1 MYEAQGY
8 SAKSV
13 YEGLLKTFHQYLRA
27 QYHIWDETLIAE
39 RDRLL
44 STLGVTHQEPRIES
58 TPLYAEGLPYSKLNI
73 PPAAAQILE
82 LASTSGKTGVPQV
95 PYVHQAQAIEAFLKD
110 RCELI
115 VATGTGS
122 GKTESFLMPI
132 IGALAIEGATRP
144 ESWKKPGVRALL
156 IYPMNALVNDQVA
169 RLRRLLGNAQVANQ
183 LQASRTHAA
192 TFGMYTSRT
201 PYPGKRTPANDRDK
215 VGAVFTRQFRDGIT
229 TEIKDRLIKEG
240 KWPAKDIERFLTS
253 AYQTANDDCELITRQ
268 EMQIRSPDLLV
279 TNYSMLEYMMLRP
292 IEASIFDQT
301 RHWLEQDKENQLVV
315 VLDEAHMYRG
325 SAGAEVA
332 YLLRRLHSRLGIPR
346 DRVRYILTSAS
357 LGSDIS
363 AQKEIKE
370 FAAKL
375 TGADSATAK
384 FELVRGTLKPQEKGR
399 PATSLEQAALA
410 AFDFDSL
417 HHVEV
422 EPQRVKEQ
430 LTRLFSDLL
439 IERSTIEGRDP
450 IALKDAAYDLLI
462 KFPVA
467 FELASTI
474 SSSPTPLSKLA
485 EQLFTTAAGR
495 SDAMEALLAL
505 TAFAKRRGS
514 ETPFAPIR
522 SHLFFR
528 GLPGLFACTN
538 AACAHR
544 LAEYGHGPLGRL
556 YASPRVRC
564 ECGSRVYELLT
575 HRTCGATYLRG
586 YVKNAGGDFLWHE
599 PTSGVWS
606 AESLIEAHFYVV
618 GDVKQDSSS
627 GPVCWLHTS
636 TGRLLSAEPQ
646 PSQMKAFIALIR
658 PIRPLSERGRNVLT
672 VESECPAC
680 KQGGPSGRRA
690 MDLATKGEAP
700 FAHLVRTQVSM
711 QPWGNQPT
719 PQSPNGGRKSLL
731 FSDGRQKAARLARDI
746 PREIELDVFRQVLML
761 ASSQIS
767 QIGEQPR
774 LNIRMY
780 ASFLKAVHDNDLQFF
795 DGADWTKLKGDLEQ
809 FSNIYGND
817 LRDALDEFDRPP
829 ARYKVLLLKQLC
841 SSFYSISA
849 LTIGYV
855 APSKTAMRLLRAD
868 LSSLLSD
875 EEIVSLSVPWLQGL
889 LLRFAFDPDIP
900 PGVRREASPFPTDP
914 SEARDGFTARQRMF
928 LQARGLDVDR
938 ITTVL
943 SKAMCERG
951 ADGGIYILPKQV
963 MLSIAVQEAWFQ
975 CESCRTVLATCWWGA
990 CSNCQS
996 PNVKSVNSGAT
1007 SYLRA
1012 RKGFWRDP
1020 VIGVIDGTERPMN
1033 LSVEEHTAQL
1043 SYKDVDSAGTT
1054 TEEFERRFRDI
1065 LVDPKETSIDVLSC
1079 TTTMEVGIDIGSL
1092 IAVGMRNVPPMR
1104 QNYQQRAGRA
1114 GRRGSSISTVLTY
1127 AQNGAHDSY
1136 YFSQPDK
1143 IINGDPPRPILDT
1156 GNVRIATRHVHA
1168 QLVQDFFRPRAKA
1181 KASGDISSA
1190 LGDTW
1195 AFFESKGLIS
1205 LNSFID
1211 WLNDSPESQASFNSA
1226 SAWLPL
1232 NFPKTPQVVAR
1243 EFVASLKQ
1251 EAPKSEGDVEP
1262 NLIDFLF
1269 GKGLLPS
1276 YAFPRDLCALQIERV
1291 DPSARGPVVKI
1302 EERPQQSLN
1311 VALSEYAPG
1320 RLVVVK
1326 KKTYRV
1332 GTVAANGPT
1341 TEVDRAAALFDESQ
1355 CYVHCEDCLF
1365 TSGFTASAT
1374 SLASCPQCKS
1384 QSLRSVTVIRPEV
1397 AFPRGGQAIDELDD
1411 EQTFSQASGAQL
1423 PLQDSFKPIKSDP
1436 FGSYGELAFE
1446 PLQQLVLVNRG
1457 ALDSTGRDG
1466 FDVCDR
1472 CGKVLLE
1479 GETQGSHSRDYNVQT
1494 FGRRPANCSGTYQHV
1509 YLGYSFRS
1517 DVLLLRCKMAAPIRF
1532 DFIDP
1537 RKRRPMEDALQSLSE
1552 ALVLSMSRVLAI
1564 DAREVSAGFRFAS
1577 QGGENFAD
1585 VFVYDTLSG
1594 GAGYASEAGD
1604 RFEEIFE
1611 GAEKL
1616 LADCDCDASCE
1627 KCLRHYGNRFH
1638 HTNLNRGLA
1647 LDLARYIRLGAIPK
1661 PVGAEQMHKYI
1672 APLADMLAMAG
1683 WTVASTAGGSL
1694 RATSS
1699 AMSIEVTLCPSLIDC
1714 EPRAISNGVA
1724 CYTFTPYEVMRDL
1737 AGAYS
1742 ELA

>member
-1 MYEAQGY
+1 MHDAQGY

-13 YEGLLKTFHQYLRA
+13 YEGLRDAFHQYLRA

-39 RDRLL
+39 RERLL

-58 TPLYAEGLPYSKLNI
+58 TPLYAEGSPYSKLNI
-73 PPAAAQILE
+73 PNAAADILE
-82 LASTSGKTGVPQV
+82 MAANAGQTGVPRF
-95 PYVHQAQAIEAFLKD
+95 PYVHQAQAVEAFL
-110 RCELI
+110 RRGSELI

-132 IGALAIEGATRP
+132 LGALAIEGSTRP
-144 ESWKKPGVRALL
+144 ESWKQPGVRALL

-169 RLRRLLGNAQVANQ
+169 RLRRLLGNAKVASQ
-183 LQASRTHAA
+183 LRASRTHMA

-201 PYPGKRTPANDRDK
+201 PYPGKRTPAKDRDK
-215 VGAVFTRQFRDGIT
+215 VGAVFAQQFQDGIT
-229 TEIKDRLIKEG
+229 DEIRDLLIKEG
-240 KWPAKDIERFLTS
+240 KWPAKDIRRFLAG
-253 AYQTANDDCELITRQ
+253 AYQTASDDCELVTRQ
-268 EMQIRSPDLLV
+268 EMQIRSPDVLV

-301 RHWLEQDKENQLVV
+301 RHWLEQDNENHFLV

-357 LGSDIS
+357 LGSDVS
-363 AQKEIKE
+363 AHKEIKE

-375 TGADSATAK
+375 TGADSTSR
-384 FELVRGTLKPQEKGR
+384 FELVRGTLKPHENGR
-399 PATSLEQAALA
+399 PATGLEQAALA
-410 AFDFDSL
+410 AFDFESL
-417 HHVEV
+417 HHVETD
-422 EPQRVKEQ
+422 PQLVKEQ
-430 LTRLFSDLL
+430 LLHLFRELSTGRSD
-439 IERSTIEGRDP
+439 IKNSDAVE
-450 IALKDAAYDLLI
+450 LKDAAYDLLRT
-462 KFPVA
+462 FPVA
-467 FELASTI
+467 LQLASIIT
-474 SSSPTPLSKLA
+474 SSPTPLSELA
-485 EQLFTTAAGR
+485 KQLFPAVIGR
-495 SDAMEALLAL
+495 SAATESLLAL
-505 TAFAKRRGS
+505 TAFAKQRGS
-514 ETPFAPIR
+514 EIPFAPIR

-538 AACAHR
+538 GSCSQRIAKT
-544 LAEYGHGPLGRL
+544 GHGVLGRL
-556 YASPRVRC
+556 FASPRVRC

-575 HRTCGATYLRG
+575 HRTCGAAYLRG
-586 YVKNAGGDFLWHE
+586 YVKSDDGDFLWHE
-599 PTSGVWS
+599 PASGAWS
-606 AESLIEAHFYVV
+606 ADSLIEAHFYVV
-618 GDVKQDSSS
+618 GDVERDSHS

-636 TGRLLSAEPQ
+636 TGRLAKEKPQ
-646 PSQMKAFIALIR
+646 ESQRKAFIALIR
-658 PIRPLSERGRNVLT
+658 PVGRMSDRGRDLLT
-672 VESECPAC
+672 VEKECPAC
-680 KQGGPSGRRA
+680 RQQGDSGRRA

-700 FAHLVRTQVSM
+700 FAHLVCTQVSM
-711 QPWGNQPT
+711 QPWVSKPT
-719 PQSPNGGRKSLL
+719 PQRPNGGRKTLL

-746 PREIELDVFRQVLML
+746 PRAIEQDVFRQVLML
-761 ASSQIS
+761 AASQIS
-767 QIGEQPR
+767 KIGEEPR
-774 LNIRMY
+774 LNMRMY
-780 ASFLKAVHDNDLQFF
+780 ASFLKAVRDNDLQFF
-795 DGADWTKLKGDLEQ
+795 DGADWDKLKIDLEQ
-809 FSNIYGND
+809 FSNLYGND
-817 LRDALDEFDRPP
+817 LKDALDEFDRPP
-829 ARYKVLLLKQLC
+829 GRYKVLLLKQLC
-841 SSFYSISA
+841 SSFYSVSA
-849 LTIGYV
+849 LTVGYV
-855 APSKTAMRLLRAD
+855 TPSKNAMRLLRAD
-868 LSSLLSD
+868 LSSLFSD
-875 EEIVSLSVPWLQGL
+875 DEIVALSVPWLQGL
-889 LLRFAFDPDIP
+889 LQKFAFDPDIP
-900 PGVRREASPFPTDP
+900 PGVRRDASPYPTK
-914 SEARDGFTARQRMF
+914 SCEARDGFTSRQRTF
-928 LQARGLDVDR
+928 LEARGVDVDLLTAAISR
-938 ITTVL
+938 
-943 SKAMCERG
+943 AMCERG
-951 ADGGIYILPKQV
+951 PDGGIYILPKQV
-963 MLSIAVQEAWFQ
+963 KLKVAVQETWFQ
-975 CESCRTVLATCWWGA
+975 CESCRTVLATCWWGS
-990 CSNCQS
+990 CSTCQS
-996 PNVKSVNSGAT
+996 SNVTAVDSGAT

-1020 VIGVIDGTERPMN
+1020 VIGVIDGTARPMN

-1043 SYKDVDSAGTT
+1043 SYKDVDGAGTT

-1127 AQNGAHDSY
+1127 AQNGAHDAY

-1143 IINGDPPRPILDT
+1143 IISGDPPRPILDT
-1156 GNVRIATRHVHA
+1156 ENERIATRHVHA
-1168 QLVQDFFRPRAKA
+1168 QLVQDFFHPRAKV
-1181 KASGDISSA
+1181 KASGDIFSA
-1190 LGDTW
+1190 LGDTSS
-1195 AFFESKGLIS
+1195 FFESDGPIS
-1205 LNSFID
+1205 LKSFIR
-1211 WLNDSPESQASFNSA
+1211 WLNDSPEAQMSFKSA
-1226 SAWLPL
+1226 SIWLPKG
-1232 NFPKTPQVVAR
+1232 FRVSPEVVAR
-1243 EFVASLKQ
+1243 DFVASLEK
-1251 EAPKSEGDVEP
+1251 ERPKSEQNVEP

-1269 GKGLLPS
+1269 GRGLLPS

-1291 DPSARGPVVKI
+1291 ENSVKGRVVKI

-1332 GTVAANGPT
+1332 GTVAADSPT
-1341 TEVDRAAALFDESQ
+1341 SVLDRAATLFDESQ

-1365 TSGFTASAT
+1365 TMGFTTSAT
-1374 SLASCPQCKS
+1374 SLVSCPQCKS

-1397 AFPRGGQAIDELDD
+1397 VFPRGGREVDELDD

-1423 PLQDSFKPIKSDP
+1423 PLQDSTKPLKSKP
-1436 FGSYGELAFE
+1436 FGSCGALAFE
-1446 PLQQLVLVNRG
+1446 RLQQLVLVNRG
-1457 ALDSTGRDG
+1457 AIDSTGRDG
-1466 FDVCDR
+1466 FNVCDR
-1472 CGKVLLE
+1472 CGKVLLQ
-1479 GETQGSHSRDYNVQT
+1479 GETEGGHARDYNVQT
-1494 FGRRPANCSGTYQHV
+1494 WGRPPSNCNGTYQHV

-1517 DVLLLRCKMAAPIRF
+1517 DVLLLRCKMAPPIRF

-1585 VFVYDTLSG
+1585 LFVYDTLSG

-1604 RFEEIFE
+1604 RFTEIFE

-1638 HTNLNRGLA
+1638 HTNLDRGLA

-1661 PVGAEQMHKYI
+1661 PIGAEQMHKDI
-1672 APLADMLAMAG
+1672 APLADMLVMAG
-1683 WTVASTAGGSL
+1683 WSVTSTGEGSL
-1694 RATSS
+1694 RATSF
-1699 AMSIEVTLCPSLIDC
+1699 AVPIEVTLCPSLVDC
-1714 EPRAISNGVA
+1714 EPRGIANGVA
-1724 CYTFTPYEVMRDL
+1724 CYTFTPYELMRDL